1 MAMKRS
7 FPYFLSDS
15 EADKAKLFD
24 VVEEVINT
32 VRSEQY
38 EVPNFSAPVRHFV
51 LHFH

>member
-24 VVEEVINT
+24 VVKEVINT

-38 EVPNFSAPVRHFV
+38 EVPTPVRHFV
-51 LHFH
+51 LHYH

>member
-24 VVEEVINT
+24 VVKEVINI